1 MYIQRMVSDNKKMD
15 NENSLLHNHDA
26 FELHVYMLYIK
37 YSLLVHIA
45 VYKLQNKIC
54 S

>member
-1 MYIQRMVSDNKKMD
+1 MYTEWYWITKTMD
-15 NENSLLHNHDA
+15 KENSLLHDHDA
-26 FELHVYMLYIK
+26 FELHVCMLYIK

-45 VYKLQNKIC
+45 VYKLQNKFC